1 MRTLLFA
8 LCTLA
13 LVGCKEMGIRPAG
26 PLAKSVP
33 ITQQGQPLK
42 LKNAEYAPD
51 AVAAAKAPAIKPT
64 PPTLLVTP
72 GEVNAD
78 NAHVLAQQLSN
89 ELNTDSKAPA
99 NLPVTAE
106 ISRIGRVR
114 AP

>member
-26 PLAKSVP
+26 PLAKHLPSP
-33 ITQQGQPLK
+33 PQGQPPK
-42 LKNAEYAPD
+42 LKNAEVAPD
-51 AVAAAKAPAIKPT
+51 VVAAARPPAIKPT

-78 NAHVLAQQLSN
+78 NAHAVAQQFAAELSA
-89 ELNTDSKAPA
+89 DSKATT
-99 NLPVTAE
+99 NVPVTAE
-106 ISRIGRVR
+106 ISRVGRVK
-114 AP
+114 P